1 MKRAAVPLHAL
12 HPDTTGVRFDNLSA
26 NTETKAGSWN
36 IAPAFRLMM
45 PVKNGGNFFLRN
57 ADTAVDYLYQQL
69 RTPDIGF
76 NDNFA
81 FIGAEF
87 DGVGPQVDYYLLDAK
102 GVGFNL
108 RQRGGNIMAD

>member
-1 MKRAAVPLHAL
+1 MKRAAVPLRAL
-12 HPDTTGVRFDNLSA
+12 HPDTAAVCFDNLSA
-26 NTETKAGSWN
+26 NTEAKAVPCN
-36 IAPAFRLMM
+36 IAPAFRLLI
-45 PVKNGGNFFLRN
+45 PIKNGGNFFLRN

-69 RTPDIGF
+69 RAPDIGF

-87 DGVGPQVDYYLLDAK
+87 DGVGQQVHYYLLDAK
-102 GVGFNL
+102 GVSFNL